1 MALSLILGAS
11 GSGKSTYIYQ
21 KIIQESIN
29 NKKGHYI
36 VIVPEQY
43 TMATQKLLVQ
53 MHPDKCIMNIDVL
66 SFNRLAYR
74 VFEELGIATDAVLD
88 DIGKSLVIRKL
99 VSEKIDE
106 LRALK
111 KNITRISYIAQIKS
125 LISELSQYGISPDK
139 LQEMIDYPPMS
150 ENFRKKAKD
159 LLVMYEAFLQFTEGK
174 YLTTESV
181 LTRLNEVIED
191 SNIIAGSTVIF
202 DGFTGFTPVQNQLV
216 AHMMPLLSDIYV
228 CITADSHFSIAET
241 LDDDALFKMS
251 GDFAQKLISLA
262 KSSHIAVSEP
272 VFIDGSKSRLKDN
285 PVMQHLEANIFRDRQ
300 ESYSLQDAADVI
312 SLTTFKS
319 TRDELKFAAIT
330 IRDLV
335 NKGYH
340 YKDFAV
346 VTPSLES
353 YRYLVE
359 EIWQAYH
366 IPYFVDAKTEM
377 LFHPFSEAMDALFD
391 IVNRNFRQEDFFR
404 FLRTGITDL
413 TPSDIDLLENYVIS
427 TGIRGHKK
435 YFNPFVLRSNTFST
449 DEALAQVNDIRLRVI
464 EPFIKL
470 YEVCSK
476 KTTVSAFA
484 LAIYGFF
491 GYYDFADKINARRV
505 ELEEK
510 GQLAKAKEYAAVY
523 DVIMKLLEKMVQVLG
538 DETMDLDEF
547 SQIYKAGLG
556 ASTIGLVPPANDSVI
571 VGDIERSRLNDVK
584 VLFCIGASDDNI
596 PGKVENGG
604 ILSSLEREQLLE
616 SGLFELA
623 PSDRQKSFRQRFYL
637 YMMLTKPSDK
647 LYITS
652 PRVDKDGKAVRI
664 SYLMEIIASMF
675 SISLNEVED
684 FEGDSRL
691 FSEKEACIYLTELLQ
706 KMHQKTFAG
715 LSEAERDLLPQLF
728 AWAKYNQKDAL
739 DTILSGIF
747 YKPET
752 HDISQDIM
760 HAVNEAFN
768 NNGIVRGSVSRF
780 EEYAKCSYRYFLE
793 YILDLE
799 EREEYTLSSIDKG
812 NFYHEALHAFSD
824 AMKADGISWKDA
836 TEEQLEDH
844 ISQAIAHTKEK
855 MVKLSESEDDTE
867 QYIISTMEKTL
878 LHTVKVITAQIK
890 KGNFEPYDFEYAFK
904 KELVSDKT
912 NEPVALL
919 RGKVDRI
926 DVTES
931 ADRGV
936 RIIDYK
942 SSDHSIDINDCYYG
956 LSLQLPVYM
965 SVALEELKHKY
976 PDTFAH
982 PSAMLYYTLGDDF
995 ADTTPGPKDLIKEER
1010 FRLSKM
1016 DGLLSDDESDLIDN
1030 DNTVGNEENQTLT
1043 SDIVHYG
1050 KTAKNSLDRRVSH
1063 VVSREDMELMTAY
1076 SIHKATEMA
1085 EDILTGHFAPNP
1097 VQKEGKVVG
1106 CDYCLYGDICKFGS
1120 KISFDEAKD
1129 LEKINKEEVPE
1140 KMRQALA
1147 ESEDTDGIN

>member
-1 MALSLILGAS
+1 MALSFILGAS

-21 KIIQESIN
+21 KIIHESIN

-106 LRALK
+106 LIALK

-125 LISELSQYGISPDK
+125 LISELSQYGISPHK

-159 LLVMYEAFLQFTEGK
+159 LLVMYEAFLEFTEGK

-181 LTRLNEVIED
+181 LTRLNEVLED
-191 SNIIAGSTVIF
+191 SDIIAGSTVIF

-228 CITADSHFSIAET
+228 CITADVHFSIAQT
-241 LDDDALFKMS
+241 LDEDDLFKMS

-262 KSSHIAVSEP
+262 KSAHIQIAEP
-272 VFIDGSKSRLKDN
+272 VFIDGSKSRLSNN
-285 PVMQHLEANIFRDRQ
+285 PVLQHLEANIFRDSQ
-300 ESYSLQDAADVI
+300 ENYPSSDPSDII
-312 SLTTFKS
+312 SLASFKS
-319 TRDELKFAAIT
+319 TREELKYAAIT
-330 IRDLV
+330 IRNLV

-359 EIWQAYH
+359 EIWHSYH

-377 LFHPFSEAMDALFD
+377 LFHPFSEALEALFD
-391 IVNRNFRQEDFFR
+391 IVNRNFRQEDLFR
-404 FLRTGITDL
+404 FLRTGITAL
-413 TPSDIDLLENYVIS
+413 TPSDIDFLENYVIS

-449 DEALAQVNDIRLRVI
+449 DEVLARVNDIRQGFI
-464 EPFIKL
+464 EPFVKL
-470 YEVCSK
+470 YQVCSK
-476 KTTVSAFA
+476 KTSVTAFA
-484 LAIYGFF
+484 LAIYDFF
-491 GYYDFADKINARRV
+491 GQYDFTDKLNARRS

-510 GQLAKAKEYAAVY
+510 GELAKAKEYSAVY

-538 DETMDLDEF
+538 DETMDLEEF
-547 SQIYKAGLG
+547 SKIYKAGLA

-637 YMMLTKPSDK
+637 YMMLTKPSEK

-652 PRVDKDGKAVRI
+652 PRVDNEGKAVRL
-664 SYLMEIIASMF
+664 SYLMELIASMF
-675 SISLNEVED
+675 SLTIDEVED
-684 FEGDSRL
+684 FKGQSRL

-706 KMHQKTFAG
+706 KMQQKTYAG
-715 LSEAERDLLPQLF
+715 LSVEEQTLLPQLL
-728 AWAKYNQKDAL
+728 AWGKYNQKATL

-747 YKPET
+747 YMPKT
-752 HDISQDIM
+752 HNISQDIM
-760 HAVNEAFN
+760 CAVNEAFN
-768 NNGIVRGSVSRF
+768 NNRIVRGSVSRF

-793 YILDLE
+793 YILGLE
-799 EREEYTLSSIDKG
+799 EREEYALSPIDMG
-812 NFYHEALHAFSD
+812 NFYHEALHIFSD
-824 AMKADGISWKDA
+824 AMKADGISWRDA
-836 TEEQLEDH
+836 TEEELQAH
-844 ISQAIAHTKEK
+844 ISKAISLTKAK
-855 MVKLSESEDDTE
+855 MLKLSELEDDTE

-878 LHTVKVITAQIK
+878 GHTVKVIIAQIK
-890 KGNFEPYDFEYAFK
+890 KGNFEPYDFEYSFK
-904 KELVSDKT
+904 KELLSDKT
-912 NEPVALL
+912 KESVAIL

-931 ADRGV
+931 KDRGV

-965 SVALEELKHKY
+965 SVVLEELKRKY

-995 ADTTPGPKDLIKEER
+995 AETTPGAKELIDQER

-1016 DGLLSDDESDLIDN
+1016 EGLLSEDKSDLMDN
-1030 DNTVGNEENQTLT
+1030 DNTVGDGENQMKV

-1050 KTAKNSLDRRVSH
+1050 LSSNNNVDKRASH
-1063 VVSREDMELMTAY
+1063 TTSRENMELMAAY
-1076 SIHKATEMA
+1076 SIHKAGEIA
-1085 EDILTGHFAPNP
+1085 QDILTGHFAPNP
-1097 VQKEGKVVG
+1097 VKNADKLVG
-1106 CDYCLYGDICKFGS
+1106 CQHCNYMDICKFGS
-1120 KISFDEAKD
+1120 KMSFDEARK
-1129 LEKINKEEVPE
+1129 LEKLKTEEVIE
-1140 KMRQALA
+1140 KMSQALT